1 MEGFIVM
8 DQAAQDGAAL
18 RALRDWVESGQIR
31 VVEDI
36 IDGLENEPAA
46 LTGLLAGQNRG
57 KRMVRVAPDPILPK
71 AS

>member
-1 MEGFIVM
+1 M
-8 DQAAQDGAAL
+8 DHAAQDGAAL
-18 RALRDWVESGQIR
+18 RALRGWVESGQIR

-36 IDGLENEPAA
+36 IDGLENAPAA
-46 LTGLLAGQNRG
+46 LTGLLAGHNRG